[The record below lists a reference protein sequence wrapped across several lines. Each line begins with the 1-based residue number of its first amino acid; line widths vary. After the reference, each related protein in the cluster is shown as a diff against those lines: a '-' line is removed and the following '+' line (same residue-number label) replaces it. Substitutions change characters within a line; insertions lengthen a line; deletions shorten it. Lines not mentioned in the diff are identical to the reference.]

1 MKRSLVAIGLMLCAH
16 LALGQHP
23 NDARGFEAGKVYNF
37 NDVDTVNSFN
47 GNLMV
52 HLPIGPV
59 YTVNG
64 ALSYR
69 LGLSYNSHCWRFD
82 ATTDE
87 SGDVIKAFPIGSFN
101 AGLGWTLS
109 LGRLFEGGDPETR
122 TAVAWTYQS
131 SDGADHSFYETLHNA
146 GEVIVPDTFYT
157 RDGSYMRL
165 SKAGQIRVV
174 ELGDG
179 TKNEFTRMTR
189 TTGDWPTSTS
199 GTNWLLTGISDQFGN
214 RVTISYSTVAPYA
227 EIWTIADGARTTSVY
242 FYPSPTPSHS
252 QSPSPSDVVLD
263 HIDTQMVNGS
273 LATYTFARDTLDVP
287 LPLSDT
293 TNRGTTLTV
302 TVLTS
307 VTPPTGN
314 PYRMT
319 LNGHPAYDTTSTTTS
334 GRGPTP
340 GVLTRLVLPTLGSIG
355 WTHDRLQFTPG
366 SQDRQRS
373 PAIEFPTGVVARK
386 TYDASG
392 QLLGTWTYGRQFSR
406 VPIPCN
412 PTPFCLDGNGQPLPE
427 CPSGRSRQLTTW
439 VTEPSIAG
447 EDTRT
452 TINYFSNY
460 EYISTNPNGDTCDTA
475 PEGWKHSEHGLPFT
489 RYEARDGRFLSSE
502 VRTGNI
508 FSGDP
513 WPDGR
518 GMIPPP
524 SPTGGKRVRA
534 TYVTYQL
541 DNVPYVDEAP
551 FDYNAIPNS
560 TATYFY
566 DDTSNCGTGTEPCY
580 FTIVNNLG
588 FDIYGHFR
596 QTSTDGDLPGTG
608 NFRTT
613 FTNYNAAPTASSSWL
628 LNTSTERCTADES
641 SRRTA
646 PLTSCNDVP
655 GALITKTQYDAFG
668 VLTARRTLLNSG
680 GALAPSDLLATFEH
694 DGHGSLTS
702 EQFYGGDTQALGISA
717 SAPFATVDN
726 ATPPATI
733 SAKYAITHA
742 LTYTSN
748 ALTRDTATYANGVTA
763 SDLKYD
769 QSTGLVTDT
778 LDIAGLTTHY
788 IYDLLGRVKNVQP
801 PGVAETT
808 YTYSDASI
816 AGSAFT
822 PAKVVADSSSSG
834 LGSVRKEY
842 QYDPFGRLWRQ
853 KSLLDDG
860 VSYSIVQ
867 NDFDAL
873 GRKSAV
879 SMPEKLVGSESSF
892 VPAHTTKY
900 RLYDAFDRAATV
912 EAPDGYT
919 TNFVFT
925 GIRSIQRTVKVATSS
940 TGCTPADGTGC
951 TDAITEEIH
960 DATGRLVQ
968 VSEHSG
974 DTSLSKPNGDLVT
987 TTYKYDSGNHLTEVR
1002 TLSQVRTFTYD
1013 NRGFL
1018 QSEQHPE
1025 IGATGGGVIQ
1035 YVYDPTSTEKIG
1047 YDARGHAHGKL
1058 TGPVN
1063 GFLDLRYVYDSS
1075 ERLTAVTDFGDSL
1088 RKLKD
1093 YSYWTANDAANP
1105 PNLGQGK
1112 LHQAVRHNHPA
1123 GFPGEVTVA
1132 ETYTYATPSQSGRI
1146 SKRETLVESV
1156 DGSGSRTTLQSLTQS
1171 STYDQLG
1178 SIARIDYP
1186 ACVVACTGSPSTTG
1200 PAYTRANGFLT
1211 GVTGYASPIT
1221 YNPDGSI
1228 FEVTHDATYGVKDT
1242 YKSDSSAMGRPGV
1255 ISFAGACTV
1264 SAAVS
1269 GDTTITSGQ
1278 LATISAVLS
1287 GGAHPPSTA
1296 APWTITWFDGANS
1309 VSENS
1314 TQSLW
1319 TRNVYP
1325 TVTTHYTITSVT
1337 DGSCFG
1343 SSSGTATV
1351 TVQSCNASAAV
1362 TGDANI
1368 TQGQTTTITATL
1380 TGANPP
1386 SGAAP
1391 WSITWSDGVTEN
1403 GVNHSP
1409 WTRSVRPLGSTNYT
1423 VTSFTAG
1430 AGCSGA
1436 GTGLAS
1442 VTVAPLPAPATMSA
1456 TSVTDPNTNTT
1467 LTVSVQW
1474 SVVQFADWYQV
1485 ERATRLSLND
1495 WQPIS
1500 GHVTSPW
1507 PNTFGT
1513 TADPVAYLYRVRA
1526 GVTSGGVDVTST
1538 PSPIDY
1544 ATVAT
1549 TLFTDERLAAGVT
1562 RIKGIHIGE
1571 LRHAIDA
1578 VRIAA
1583 GLSPVFSY
1591 GQATGPVTAS
1601 DNTTARQRLDEARFS
1616 LFGAGHNWPY
1626 TGETPARNG
1635 KIWAYQLQQIRDGV
1649 R

>member
-1 MKRSLVAIGLMLCAH
+1 VIEADLH
-16 LALGQHP
+16 GQP
-23 NDARGFEAGKVYNF
+23 VEEGD
-37 NDVDTVNSFN
+37 
-47 GNLMV
+47 
-52 HLPIGPV
+52 LPDEQG
-59 YTVNG
+59 
-64 ALSYR
+64 SYR

-214 RVTISYSTVAPYA
+214 RVTISYSTVAPHA

-628 LNTSTERCTADES
+628 LNTLTERCTADES

-646 PLTSCNDVP
+646 PLTSCNDLP

-1242 YKSDSSAMGRPGV
+1242 YKPDSSAMGRPGV
-1255 ISFAGACTV
+1255 ISFAGATV
-1264 SAAVS
+1264 PSCSATAAV
-1269 GDTTITSGQ
+1269 
-1278 LATISAVLS
+1278 
-1287 GGAHPPSTA
+1287 
-1296 APWTITWFDGANS
+1296 
-1309 VSENS
+1309 
-1314 TQSLW
+1314 
-1319 TRNVYP
+1319 
-1325 TVTTHYTITSVT
+1325 
-1337 DGSCFG
+1337 GSD
-1343 SSSGTATV
+1343 V
-1351 TVQSCNASAAV
+1351 
-1362 TGDANI
+1362 
-1368 TQGQTTTITATL
+1368 TITAGQTAQIHADL
-1380 TGANPP
+1380 SGTNPLP
-1386 SGAAP
+1386 TVAAP
-1391 WSITWSDGVTEN
+1391 WSITWSDGVTES
-1403 GVNHSP
+1403 VTQAH
-1409 WTRSVRPLGSTNYT
+1409 WTRNVSYPFTRTYTITT
-1423 VTSFTAG
+1423 VTDAS
-1430 AGCSGA
+1430 GCSGT
-1436 GTGLAS
+1436 GTGSAT
-1442 VTVAPLPAPATMSA
+1442 VTVVSLPPPAAMAADA
-1456 TSVTDPNTNTT
+1456 TTT
-1467 LTVSVQW
+1467 TGNITQTVYLHWSFVQG
-1474 SVVQFADWYQV
+1474 ATWYQV
-1485 ERATRLSLND
+1485 ERATQIPAND
-1495 WQPIS
+1495 WQPI
-1500 GHVTSPW
+1500 GARVTSTTSVD
-1507 PNTFGT
+1507 TFGSISNPFT
-1513 TADPVAYLYRVRA
+1513 YLYRVRA
-1526 GVTSGGVDVTST
+1526 GVTSGGVDATST
-1538 PSPIDY
+1538 PSAIDY

-1549 TLFTDERLAAGVT
+1549 TLFSDEPLVTGVT

-1571 LRHAIDA
+1571 LRKAIDA
-1578 VRIAA
+1578 VRHATGTLGPAWSSSSSSSSYAA
-1583 GLSPVFSY
+1583 
-1591 GQATGPVTAS
+1591 ATGPVTAN
-1601 DNTTARQRLDEARFS
+1601 DNTTARQRLDEAVVI
-1616 LFGAGHNWPY
+1616 LIGHGVAY